1 MTGMLKE
8 IGSIDEGPNETPCG
22 REGASMIIYQRL
34 TLTILRVPFLA
45 PSSCD
50 VTEVGGEDNFH
61 TMHERSETKRA
72 ASTEVGWS
80 SRATLVCALTCSKG
94 GDGDLGGLGAQMVC
108 SPGAVWERA
117 NGQARR
123 HERRATLLPGLAS
136 PNNRPPEEPSL
147 LASSDPT
154 GETQIPSHT
163 LRDCYFY

>member
-1 MTGMLKE
+1 MTEMLKE
-8 IGSIDEGPNETPCG
+8 IGSIDEGPDETPCG

-94 GDGDLGGLGAQMVC
+94 GDGGFGGFGGAGGLFSRGRLGAC
-108 SPGAVWERA
+108 EWAGEE
-117 NGQARR
+117 ARKASD
-123 HERRATLLPGLAS
+123 ATAGPCK
-136 PNNRPPEEPSL
+136 P
-147 LASSDPT
+147 
-154 GETQIPSHT
+154 Q
-163 LRDCYFY
+163 